1 MQCINQDI
9 LKLTHWYWRVP
20 PHHRHHIVSYC
31 EVSISGSSKILVVF
45 ICSYLL
51 GDDPTRKA
59 RSISIKDVGWILI
72 KSGMF
77 IAMGTLQDCRQTAML
92 QLHGRDDDVMPS
104 AGRGRGQ
111 TSRVGAAEVSQLQ
124 FLPLTVTITPC
135 EYVSEIEWR
144 TFERLWV
151 WVTGQTKWQTVS

>member
-1 MQCINQDI
+1 M
-9 LKLTHWYWRVP
+9 
-20 PHHRHHIVSYC
+20 
-31 EVSISGSSKILVVF
+31 SISGSSKILVVF

-59 RSISIKDVGWILI
+59 RSISIKDVGWIFI

-104 AGRGRGQ
+104 AGRGGPDL
-111 TSRVGAAEVSQLQ
+111 TSRCRIGKSTSIPSIDGHHYSL
-124 FLPLTVTITPC
+124 
-135 EYVSEIEWR
+135 
-144 TFERLWV
+144 
-151 WVTGQTKWQTVS
+151 